1 MKSSDQPI
9 VRFAP
14 SPTGYLHIGGART
27 CLFNWLY
34 ARHTKG
40 KFVLRIEDTDLA
52 RSKQEYLDEILE
64 SIKWLGMDFD
74 EIYYQSKRFDLYRDY
89 AQKLVDAGRAY
100 KKDDAVFFKYD
111 FANANVEIDDL
122 IRGKIVFNELPKDE
136 EVIIKKDGTPTY
148 NFSCCIDDALMEMSL
163 IIRGEDHI
171 SNTPKQ
177 ILMYKALGFKVPQFA
192 HVPLIMSEEGGR
204 MSKRYGATSIREYKE
219 DGYLSE
225 AIANYLLLLSWSPG
239 GNREIITLNEAKD
252 IFEIKKVNKTA
263 AAFSMDKLNWLNSE
277 YIKKKSPE
285 EYLSLVAEYLKGKN
299 FLPENIDKEYVHK
312 VLLLFKDRL
321 SKLSD
326 LFVRARFCFYDDY
339 TYDEDTKEILARNLS
354 KEITVLAEK
363 FSAIANFNH
372 EEVEKEFRQAATDLG
387 LKTKELVHPV
397 RVALSGKKVGPSL
410 FETMEVLGKERVVA
424 MLKRLID
431 YWGANI

>member
-1 MKSSDQPI
+1 MESSKTPI

-34 ARHTKG
+34 ARHTGG
-40 KFVLRIEDTDLA
+40 KFILRIEDTDLA
-52 RSKQEYLDEILE
+52 RSKQEYLNEILE

-89 AQKLVDAGRAY
+89 AQKLIDAGCAY

-111 FANANVEIDDL
+111 FANVDIDDL

-136 EVIIKKDGTPTY
+136 EVIIKKDGSPTY
-148 NFSCCIDDALMEMSL
+148 NFSCVIDDALMNMSL
-163 IIRGEDHI
+163 VIRGEDHI

-177 ILMYKALGFKVPQFA
+177 ILMYKALGFCVPQFA
-192 HVPLIMSEEGGR
+192 HVPLILSEEGGR

-219 DGYLSE
+219 EGYLAE

-239 GNREIITLNEAKD
+239 GNREIITLREAKD

-263 AAFSMDKLNWLNSE
+263 AAFSMDKLNWMNSE

-285 EYLSLVAEYLKGKN
+285 EYIALVEAYLKDKN
-299 FLPENIDKEYVHK
+299 FLPENTDKEYLKK
-312 VLLLFKDRL
+312 VAVLFKDRL

-339 TYDEDTKEILARNLS
+339 AYDEDTKEILARNLS
-354 KEITVLAEK
+354 KEINILIDK
-363 FSAIANFNH
+363 FSAINNFTK
-372 EEVEKEFRQAATDLG
+372 EETEKEFRQTATDLG
-387 LKTKELVHPV
+387 LKAKDLVHPV
-397 RVALSGKKVGPSL
+397 RVALSGKKVGPGL
-410 FETMEVLGKERVVA
+410 FEAMEVLGRDKVISR
-424 MLKRLID
+424 LKKLVD
-431 YWGANI
+431 YWGANS

>member
-1 MKSSDQPI
+1 MKSTDKTI

-40 KFVLRIEDTDLA
+40 KFILRIEDTDLA

-74 EIYYQSKRFDLYRDY
+74 EIYYQSKRFGLYRDY
-89 AQKLVDAGRAY
+89 AQKLIDCGRAY

-122 IRGKIVFNELPKDE
+122 IRGKIVFNELPKEE

-177 ILMYKALGFKVPQFA
+177 ILMYKALGFSVPQFA
-192 HVPLIMSEEGGR
+192 HVPLILSEEGGR

-219 DGYLSE
+219 DGYLSC

-239 GNREIITLNEAKD
+239 GNREIITLSEAKD

-263 AAFSMDKLNWLNSE
+263 AAFSMDKLNWMNSE

-285 EYLSLVAEYLKGKN
+285 EYLSLVEEYLKGKN
-299 FLPENIDKEYVHK
+299 FLPANIDKEYAKK
-312 VLLLFKDRL
+312 VFLLFKDRL

-326 LFVRARFCFYDDY
+326 LFTRARFCFYDDY

-354 KEITVLAEK
+354 KEINILAEK
-363 FSAIANFNH
+363 FSALTNFNH
-372 EEVEKEFRQAATDLG
+372 EEVEQEFRKVATDLG

-431 YWGANI
+431 YWGANT